1 MKSVFT
7 KVIAG
12 FLVFIMVCGIVP
24 AFNLNLNVKAKAAS
38 VARQAK
44 PSTPKLSKVTNTQ
57 SGVNFTWKKAA
68 GAHEYV
74 IYRKTKNSGWKCL
87 GLTSLTSFS
96 DVTVSNGTVY
106 YYTVRA
112 RNDAGDSG
120 YVKSGIS
127 IKYIATPKLT
137 KISNT
142 TTGVSVS
149 WSKVGGADGYYVYR
163 KLSGAS
169 KWSKIATVKKSSTT
183 SFKDKTVKSGKTYV
197 YTVKAYDG
205 KIASGHHSGGIKI
218 LYLTSPK
225 VSSTK
230 NISTGVKI
238 TWNKIPGAK
247 GYTVYRKTSKSSWK
261 QVGSTTS
268 NSSVSFTDTKY
279 TNNATYTYTVR
290 AYNGSYKSSYRTL
303 DKAKIK
309 ATIKGDIT
317 SSNVKSKFL
326 PILKNIATVENRY
339 YKTAGFVTNADGTW
353 KSYYGMV
360 PTPLPDEAVSNVF
373 KFKSV
378 NTVEELAEFFS
389 KYMSYRYMLDNHFY
403 DEYALFEYNGGLYVM
418 TGAVGTISYDVNSI
432 KLVGRYATG
441 YYISADL
448 YSSGDTYCG
457 TVTFYVKKDGSKYVV
472 DKVVSEKQLHDWSY
486 RSPNYSPVW

>member
-1 MKSVFT
+1 MKTVFT
-7 KVIAG
+7 KVMAG
-12 FLVFIMVCGIVP
+12 ILAIVMMCGIVP
-24 AFNLNLNVKAKAAS
+24 ALNLKLTATANETS
-38 VARQAK
+38 VTEQAK
-44 PSTPKLSKVTNTQ
+44 PSTPKLSKVANTT
-57 SGVNFTWKKAA
+57 SGVKFTWKSVS
-68 GAHEYV
+68 GADKYIV
-74 IYRKTKNSGWKCL
+74 YRKTKKSGWKNM
-87 GLTSLTSFS
+87 GTTASTSFIDKKAS
-96 DVTVSNGTVY
+96 TGTVY
-106 YYTVRA
+106 YYTVKA
-112 RNDAGDSG
+112 QNEAGYSG
-120 YVKSGIS
+120 YVKSGLS
-127 IKYIATPKLT
+127 IKYVATPKLS

-183 SFKDKTVKSGKTYV
+183 SFKDKTVKSGKTYL

-205 KIASGHHSGGIKI
+205 KTTSGYYSEGIKI

-225 VSSTK
+225 ITSTT

-247 GYTVYRKTSKSSWK
+247 GYIVYRKTSKSSWTQIGK
-261 QVGSTTS
+261 TTS
-268 NSSVSFTDTKY
+268 NSGVSFTDNKY

-303 DKAKIK
+303 KNAKIK

-326 PILKNIATVENRY
+326 PILKNIATVENGY
-339 YKTAGFVTNADGTW
+339 YKTAGFVTNSDGSW

-360 PTPLPDEAVSNVF
+360 PTPLPNEAVIDVF
-373 KFKSV
+373 KFESV

-389 KYMSYRYMLDNHFY
+389 KYMSYRYMQDNHFY
-403 DEYALFEYNGGLYVM
+403 DEYTLFEYDGGLYD
-418 TGAVGTISYDVNSI
+418 ANSI
-432 KLVGRYATG
+432 KLVGRYGSG
-441 YYISADL
+441 YYISADM
-448 YSSGDTYCG
+448 YGSGDNYCG
-457 TVTFYVKKDGSKYVV
+457 TVTFYVKKDGSRYVV
-472 DKVVSEKQLHDWSY
+472 DKVVNEKQLHDWSY
-486 RSPNYSPVW
+486 RTPNYSPVW